1 MKRWSAQAKV
11 MAAGL
16 LIVSAGGILIYGA
29 MTDRPAELSGAT
41 RAFAGDVARPS
52 GDEWIAA
59 DAGPSLGVASAGAVE
74 VANDPT
80 DRLASFRRQ
89 PYHYASL
96 GRRDP
101 FASLVS
107 GDFISD
113 GEVGLVDIGSIRL
126 VGIAWDEIDRFAM
139 VEDARGFGH
148 ALRVGDP
155 IRGGKVLRIDRQSVT
170 FVQTLGG
177 DSNTVTIELP
187 IQEGD

>member
-1 MKRWSAQAKV
+1 MRWHTHQKIV
-11 MAAGL
+11 AAGL
-16 LIVSAGGILIYGA
+16 LVGAVGGFLIYGA
-29 MTDRPAELSGAT
+29 MSDPTSLGGASP
-41 RAFAGDVARPS
+41 AFA
-52 GDEWIAA
+52 EAA
-59 DAGPSLGVASAGAVE
+59 DPAAKAAGAAVAGPALGVESAYALDVE
-74 VANDPT
+74 SDPT
-80 DRLASFRRQ
+80 DRLAHFERE

-113 GEVGLVDIGSIRL
+113 GEVGLVDIGSIKL

-148 ALRVGDP
+148 ALREGDP
-155 IRGGKVLRIDRQSVT
+155 VRGGKVLRIDRESVT
-170 FVQTLGG
+170 FAQSIAGVT
-177 DSNTVTIELP
+177 NTITIELP

>member
-1 MKRWSAQAKV
+1 

-16 LIVSAGGILIYGA
+16 LIVIAGGILIYGA
-29 MTDRPAELSGAT
+29 VTDRPANLSGAT
-41 RAFAGDVARPS
+41 PAFAGNVVQAA
-52 GDEWIAA
+52 GDEWATA
-59 DAGPSLGVASAGAVE
+59 DTGPSLGVPSAAAVE

-80 DRLASFRRQ
+80 DRLASFQRK

-148 ALRVGDP
+148 ALREGDP